1 MVLIIQ
7 SIRDVIETPM
17 TFKRIIYGYLQLN
30 YILRVTRKDK
40 YEIGY
45 YKNASKIGFHFENGA
60 TNKIWQS
67 KVYKDKYYFPK
78 TITTT
83 ADDDIIL
90 SFFSAK
96 PTNKRIIYKPA
107 TDYGGYGIRLYD
119 DIKEYKEK
127 KPKVKGI
134 LQYEVEPMLFKDKF
148 KFDMRSHL
156 LFVKDSFSK
165 TYSVYHLHTADW
177 VKICN
182 KKFQKKGS
190 KLGGFLTNVCA
201 NNYVENNIQC
211 FQSFM
216 KNNFKNYNELLEK
229 YEKVLKDIATERLYQ
244 LKKNN
249 VSKCPNQVWIAGT
262 DIMFDKYGNARFL
275 EINGRPGILEHDD
288 SPNAYFG
295 CGQCAKDVCELGI
308 HYWMKNKPS
317 QFEKSSSVR
326 LIASI

>member
-7 SIRDVIETPM
+7 NIRDVIETPM

-40 YEIGY
+40 YEIGH

-67 KVYKDKYYFPK
+67 KIYKDKYYFPK

-83 ADDDIIL
+83 VNDDIIS

-107 TDYGGYGIRLYD
+107 TDYGGYGIQLYD
-119 DIKEYKEK
+119 DIKQYKEN

-134 LQYEVEPMLFKDKF
+134 LQYEIEPMLFKDKF

-165 TYSVYHLHTADW
+165 KYSVYHLHTADW
-177 VKICN
+177 VKVCN
-182 KKFQKKGS
+182 KIFQKNGS
-190 KLGGFLTNVCA
+190 KLGGFLTNVCV
-201 NNYVENNIQC
+201 NNYSENNIQC
-211 FQSFM
+211 FQNFM
-216 KNNFKNYNELLEK
+216 KNNFKNYKELLER
-229 YEKVLKDIATERLYQ
+229 YEKVLKDIASERLYQ
-244 LKKNN
+244 LKKDN

-262 DIMFDKYGNARFL
+262 DIIFDKYGNARFL
-275 EINGRPGILEHDD
+275 EINGRPGIIESND

-295 CGQCAKDVCELGI
+295 CAQCAKDVCELGI
-308 HYWMKNKPS
+308 YYWMKNEPS
-317 QFEKSSSVR
+317 QFEKSSSLR
-326 LIASI
+326 LIATI